1 MDVLKNSR
9 LKVSEAIEAKEVN
22 AVIEAF
28 GMHFDAERPVIV
40 SELRSEACRR
50 VPHFSLFFLSPKVI
64 ES

>member
-9 LKVSEAIEAKEVN
+9 LKVSEAIEAKEFN

-28 GMHFDAERPVIV
+28 DTERPVIV

>member
-1 MDVLKNSR
+1 MDVLKNSLR
-9 LKVSEAIEAKEVN
+9 VSEAIEAKEVN

-28 GMHFDAERPVIV
+28 HFDTERPVIV